1 MFHSCLFSAL
11 VTVASLAL
19 ATDAQSADWPMW
31 RNDEQ
36 RSASS
41 SSQLP
46 EVLHLQWTRQLAAPV
61 PAWPNEARL
70 HFDATYEPIVLGSRM
85 FVGSMI
91 DGSVIALD
99 TRSGEELWRFYT
111 NGPVRLAP
119 VAFDRRV
126 CFGSDDG
133 WLYCV
138 DAVSGKL
145 QWKVS
150 GAPVDRGAHW
160 HLGNARLVSFWPVRG
175 GPVVADGVVY
185 FGAGIWPTLGVF
197 VRAVEARTG

>member
-70 HFDATYEPIVLGSRM
+70 HFDASYEPIVLGSRM

-145 QWKVS
+145 QWKVCGS
-150 GAPVDRGAHW
+150 WGSLALGKRPTRFVLAGPRWTRCGRRRRLFRSR
-160 HLGNARLVSFWPVRG
+160 HLANPG
-175 GPVVADGVVY
+175 GVCSSC
-185 FGAGIWPTLGVF
+185 
-197 VRAVEARTG
+197 